1 MEFTIAFHISAASF
15 QNSMTWR
22 FSVEVIVTKPPGQ
35 RYSSPVELA
44 PAACTI
50 SGVGEGLGV
59 DVGGGVDVEPISEA
73 GGTASSLSLPVL
85 PRRYAPPT
93 AALSASV
100 RSTPARKLFGCIT
113 SGRRRLAR
121 GGRCSLTMSIGSR
134 NPALKPTAPAAAF
147 RDRCCR

>member
-59 DVGGGVDVEPISEA
+59 DVGGGVEFEPISEA
-73 GGTASSLSLPVL
+73 GGTASFLSRPGL
-85 PRRYAPPT
+85 PRNFAPPPT
-93 AALSASV
+93 GRSSNLVSAPG
-100 RSTPARKLFGCIT
+100 TP
-113 SGRRRLAR
+113 RRAH
-121 GGRCSLTMSIGSR
+121 
-134 NPALKPTAPAAAF
+134 
-147 RDRCCR
+147 